1 MIKFGPNKEEFEK
14 GDPKFTRM
22 LGNRGAMF
30 HIDKD
35 QADTARETQKLLEHN
50 GQKLLKAKDAKGF
63 IANMIN
69 RIDRVFN
76 QISNQNAD
84 ELAHLRSLLVSFQ
97 GYKANEAMLKKLEK
111 IHVRVLEIETQ
122 IYN

>member
-97 GYKANEAMLKKLEK
+97 GYEANEAMLKKLEK

>member
-50 GQKLLKAKDAKGF
+50 GQKLLEAKDAKGF

-97 GYKANEAMLKKLEK
+97 GYEANDDMLAEIER
-111 IHVRVLEIETQ
+111 IHVRVSDMEMSL
-122 IYN
+122 

>member
-50 GQKLLKAKDAKGF
+50 GQKLLEAKDAKGF

-97 GYKANEAMLKKLEK
+97 GYEANEAMLKKLEK

>member
-35 QADTARETQKLLEHN
+35 QADTARETQKLLKHN

-97 GYKANEAMLKKLEK
+97 GYEANEAMLKKLEK

>member
-97 GYKANEAMLKKLEK
+97 GYEANDDMLAEIER
-111 IHVRVLEIETQ
+111 IHVRVSDMEMSL
-122 IYN
+122 

>member
-1 MIKFGPNKEEFEK
+1 
-14 GDPKFTRM
+14 
-22 LGNRGAMF
+22 
-30 HIDKD
+30 
-35 QADTARETQKLLEHN
+35 
-50 GQKLLKAKDAKGF
+50 AKDAKGF

-97 GYKANEAMLKKLEK
+97 GYEANEAMLKKLEK

>member
-35 QADTARETQKLLEHN
+35 QADTARETQKLLKHN
-50 GQKLLKAKDAKGF
+50 GQKLLEAKDAKGF

-97 GYKANEAMLKKLEK
+97 GYEANDDMLAEIER
-111 IHVRVLEIETQ
+111 IHVRVSDMEMSL
-122 IYN
+122 